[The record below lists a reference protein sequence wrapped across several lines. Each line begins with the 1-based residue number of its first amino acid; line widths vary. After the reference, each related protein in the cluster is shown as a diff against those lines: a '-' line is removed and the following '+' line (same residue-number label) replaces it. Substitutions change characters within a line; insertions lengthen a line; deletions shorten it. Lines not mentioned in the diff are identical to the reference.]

1 MNKNG
6 NGIYKATSSSSSSL
20 PPPSFSS
27 KDVNDIFLTE
37 EKAEQMR
44 GETVGPD

>member
-6 NGIYKATSSSSSSL
+6 NGIYKATSSSSL